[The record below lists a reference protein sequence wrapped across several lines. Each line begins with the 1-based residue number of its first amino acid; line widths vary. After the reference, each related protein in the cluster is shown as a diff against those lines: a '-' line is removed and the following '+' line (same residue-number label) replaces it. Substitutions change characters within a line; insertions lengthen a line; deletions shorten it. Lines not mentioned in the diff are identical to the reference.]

1 MQRFKKGDPVFIL
14 PRFAHLYPD
23 SSGIV
28 IATKDDP
35 FRPMFNSYTLQFPD
49 RSTGN
54 LFEFQIIENPPNY
67 TTLIAVVAFDS
78 QRDAPQIHM
87 RGQGTQRQIVLQTPA
102 NDVHLK
108 VQASKTR
115 ASIMGQVLE
124 RRTKSLLRPVEVSLM
139 KEATTTNKITS
150 DSEGIFKFSDA
161 PRGTISIL
169 LVIPEDFFRILGEIS
184 I

>member
-1 MQRFKKGDPVFIL
+1 MQRFRKSDPVFIL
-14 PRFAHLYPD
+14 PRFADLYPD
-23 SSGIV
+23 RSGIV
-28 IATKDDP
+28 IATKEDP

-54 LFEFQIIENPPNY
+54 LFEFQIIENPPHY

-78 QRDAPQIHM
+78 QRDTPQIHM
-87 RGQGTQRQIVLQTPA
+87 RGQGIKRQILLQTPA
-102 NDVHLK
+102 NDVHLRIET
-108 VQASKTR
+108 SKTR

-124 RRTKSLLRPVEVSLM
+124 RRTNNLLKPVEVSLL
-139 KEATTTNKITS
+139 KEATPTNKMTS

-169 LVIPEDFFRILGEIS
+169 LVIPEDSCRILGEIS